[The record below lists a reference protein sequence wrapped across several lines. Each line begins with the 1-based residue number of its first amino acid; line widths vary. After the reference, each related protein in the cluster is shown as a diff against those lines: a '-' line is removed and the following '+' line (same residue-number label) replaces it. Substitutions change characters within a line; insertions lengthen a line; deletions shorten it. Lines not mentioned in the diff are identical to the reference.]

1 MLPSKTEMTKFV
13 GEHPIVSILGF
24 LVIGDASFRL
34 LRAFTSPKGASPYSN
49 RYFGNVALG
58 GISADGIGSAP
69 IELGLSTSTTTST
82 SSSHPPIY
90 MDPVPTLQQDFN
102 IPLKEFGQMRKGQT
116 PPKMRR
122 RLAQGHLRQVKSSFL
137 GKQVINEKDSKQ
149 RQSDM
154 AVPAMFGMTD
164 IMPEQAEG
172 WTE

>member
-82 SSSHPPIY
+82 SSS
-90 MDPVPTLQQDFN
+90 PTLQQDFN

-122 RLAQGHLRQVKSSFL
+122 RLAQGHLGQVKSSFL

>member
-1 MLPSKTEMTKFV
+1 MTKFV
-13 GEHPIVSILGF
+13 GEHPIVSVLGF

-34 LRAFTSPKGASPYSN
+34 LRAFTSPKGSSPYAN
-49 RYFGNVALG
+49 RYFGSVALG
-58 GISADGIGSAP
+58 GISSDGIGAHHESM
-69 IELGLSTSTTTST
+69 EDLGLSTSTTTST

-122 RLAQGHLRQVKSSFL
+122 RLAQGNLGQVKSSFL

-149 RQSDM
+149 AQSNV

-164 IMPEQAEG
+164 ILPEQPEG